1 MPAAVERITIS
12 RDLPF
17 AQARAAKEGKFTG
30 MRFLS
35 DYRDGSFGRSVGLLR
50 EDSLLLARAVI
61 LVDKKGV
68 VRYLQVVPEITH
80 LPDMERAFVEAAK
93 LAGE

>member
-1 MPAAVERITIS
+1 MPASVERITIS

-17 AQARAAKEGKFTG
+17 AQMRFAKEGKLEG

-35 DYRDGSFGRSVGLLR
+35 DYRDGSFGRATGLLM
-50 EDSLLLARAVI
+50 EDLQLHARAVI
-61 LVDKKGV
+61 LVDKQGV
-68 VRYLQVVPEITH
+68 VRYLQVVPEVAN
-80 LPDMERAFVEAAK
+80 LPDMERAFAEATR

>member
-1 MPAAVERITIS
+1 MPAAVERITVS

-17 AQARAAKEGKFTG
+17 AQRRVAKAGKFSA

-50 EDSLLLARAVI
+50 EDTQLLARAVI
-61 LVDKKGV
+61 LVDKRGI
-68 VRYLQVVPEITH
+68 VRYLQVVPEISH
-80 LPDMERAFVEAAK
+80 LPDMERAFAEAAR
-93 LAGE
+93 LAAE